1 MQIIYI
7 FLLLPLFGY
16 ANTLS
21 IELSQVATTFN
32 FVQIPNNDSNRITL
46 PTDKKITGY
55 RLSGTYDIGAN
66 NFLYFLIAPFEKV
79 YQFQSNKNFEF
90 NNTSFTTNTDTE
102 FTYKFNSYRLGYFW
116 SGQTQFIKYWYGF
129 VGKIRDAK
137 TRVTQGTLSDE
148 FSNIGFVPL
157 LGIGFELFLT
167 ENITIFH
174 HTDALGASQGSAY
187 DSQLDFRYAFSPKD
201 QLGLGMRI
209 LGGGADNDTLKNFA
223 QFEFVTLNYTRSF

>member
-79 YQFQSNKNFEF
+79 YQFHLIKISNLIILALQR
-90 NNTSFTTNTDTE
+90 TLIPSLLI
-102 FTYKFNSYRLGYFW
+102 NS
-116 SGQTQFIKYWYGF
+116 TP
-129 VGKIRDAK
+129 
-137 TRVTQGTLSDE
+137 
-148 FSNIGFVPL
+148 IG
-157 LGIGFELFLT
+157 
-167 ENITIFH
+167 
-174 HTDALGASQGSAY
+174 
-187 DSQLDFRYAFSPKD
+187 
-201 QLGLGMRI
+201 
-209 LGGGADNDTLKNFA
+209 
-223 QFEFVTLNYTRSF
+223 